1 MRIGLVLQPLSE
13 QSLRL
18 AAQIGATDVVA
29 GMPDGDFDELIRLKS
44 RVEDAGLSLS
54 VLEGLLGIDDVVLGN
69 EGRDARIEAFQ
80 EGLRKMGAAG
90 VPTLCYNFRGIGNF
104 RTEATIGRGGARYST
119 FNYEEFKKNPQDHP
133 DHRISAADLR
143 ENLRYFLATIV
154 PVAEEAGVLLT
165 MHPDDPPRSEALGGA
180 ARVLSSLDDFE
191 RMFNIAPSPANAMLF
206 CQGCVTEMG
215 VDVYEVIRRMAA
227 KRKIGYIHF
236 RNVRGSRR
244 YFEEVFSMKVK

>member
-54 VLEGLLGIDDVVLGN
+54 VLEGLLGIDEVVLGN

-90 VPTLCYNFRGIGNF
+90 VPTLCYNFMVWRPGVGVVRTSYTTRERGGSWVSSFDADLLAEAPDIPG
-104 RTEATIGRGGARYST
+104 ATIEAERVW
-119 FNYEEFKKNPQDHP
+119 D
-133 DHRISAADLR
+133 
-143 ENLRYFLATIV
+143 NLEYFLKAVV
-154 PVAEEAGVLLT
+154 PVDEDVGV
-165 MHPDDPPRSEALGGA
+165 
-180 ARVLSSLDDFE
+180 
-191 RMFNIAPSPANAMLF
+191 
-206 CQGCVTEMG
+206 
-215 VDVYEVIRRMAA
+215 
-227 KRKIGYIHF
+227 
-236 RNVRGSRR
+236 
-244 YFEEVFSMKVK
+244 